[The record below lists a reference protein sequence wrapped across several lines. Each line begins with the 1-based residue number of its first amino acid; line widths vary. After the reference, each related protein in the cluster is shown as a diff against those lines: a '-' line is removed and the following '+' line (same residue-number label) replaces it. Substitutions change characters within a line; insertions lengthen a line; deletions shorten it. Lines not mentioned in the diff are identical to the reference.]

1 MGKKDTIWIG
11 CWDCGKSIEVAWIGD
26 YSSRQ
31 ICAECKAERAEKW
44 QAMVSKSQV
53 AQLRVG
59 TSRD

>member
-11 CWDCGKSIEVAWIGD
+11 CWDCGKTIEVAWIGD

-44 QAMVSKSQV
+44 QAMVSKSSGV
-53 AQLRVG
+53 SL
-59 TSRD
+59 D